1 MLSVSGKDWVETS
14 INNRIIEK
22 VNNDNNFTSLIS
34 KLVISRNYS
43 QIEIDSINNEIF
55 LSNPF
60 DKIEDINR
68 GHKILNKT
76 IYSNKKVL
84 VIGDYDVDGCVAT
97 SLFVNF
103 FKILKKDID
112 YYIPN
117 RFTDGYGAKLE
128 LIKKLVKK
136 KPDLII
142 MVDCGSNAGDSIDY
156 LNSLNIETII
166 IDHHEIYEPYPKS
179 KCLINPKKKCEY
191 RYLDYLCSSTLVY
204 FFIESFLDNK
214 ILKKRFSE
222 NLIYVL
228 LASICDVMPLR
239 NINRLIAI
247 HVFKEKQIEKNFIF
261 KKIIQLKNIKK
272 KIEIEDFAF
281 LFGPIINS
289 AGRLSDANY
298 VVKLLS
304 SSNLHDMEKI
314 IKHLISV
321 NEKRK
326 KIEKNYFDKLDI
338 KGFKKKKNNVL
349 VEYKHIL
356 NEGII
361 GIIAS
366 KLTDYFNKP
375 AVVLTMANEY
385 YKGSARSTPNFNIG
399 KYIKEAIEKKII
411 LSGGGHNLAAGFSIE
426 KNKINEFENFI
437 NKSYL
442 KNNSNSSKK
451 FISKISLDAVNKSF
465 FDIFNKLKP
474 FGVNNDYPIFFMD
487 KVRIYKPKILKNKF
501 ISFYVKSGNKKLIP
515 GISFTFVESEIT
527 HNLLYNKNEMSLIIQ
542 IKENNWNNKKN
553 LQLIVL
559 DVITKPNKA

>member
-1 MLSVSGKDWVETS
+1 MLSVSGKEWVETS

-22 VNNDNNFTSLIS
+22 ANNDNNFTSLVS

-43 QIEIDSINNEIF
+43 QIEIDSINHETF
-55 LSNPF
+55 LFNPF
-60 DKIEDINR
+60 YKINDINR
-68 GHKILNKT
+68 GHAILNKA
-76 IYSNKKVL
+76 IQNNKKVM

-117 RFTDGYGAKLE
+117 RFTDGYGAKLA
-128 LIKKLVKK
+128 LIKKVVKK
-136 KPDLII
+136 KPGLII
-142 MVDCGSNAGDSIDY
+142 MVDCGSNATDSIDY
-156 LNSLNIETII
+156 LNSLSIDTII
-166 IDHHEIYEPYPKS
+166 IDHHEIYEPYPKT

-191 RYLDYLCSSTLVY
+191 KYLDYLCSSTLVY
-204 FFIESFLDNK
+204 FFIDLFLKNK
-214 ILKKRFSE
+214 NLKKKFRE

-239 NINRLIAI
+239 NINRIIAI
-247 HVFKEKQIEKNFIF
+247 NVFNEKQIENNFIF
-261 KKIIQLKNIKK
+261 NKIIKLKNIKR
-272 KIEIEDFAF
+272 KIEIDDFAF

-289 AGRLSDANY
+289 AGRLGDAND

-304 SSNLHDMEKI
+304 STNLSNVEKI
-314 IKHLISV
+314 IKHLISI

-326 KIEKNYFDKLDI
+326 KIENDYFNQININDI
-338 KGFKKKKNNVL
+338 KKKKNNVL

-366 KLTDYFNKP
+366 KLTDYFHKP
-375 AVVLTMANEY
+375 SVVLTMANEN
-385 YKGSARSTPNFNIG
+385 YKASARSTSYFNIG
-399 KYIKEAIEKKII
+399 KYIKDAIQKKII
-411 LSGGGHNLAAGFSIE
+411 ISGGGHNLAAGFSIK
-426 KNKINEFENFI
+426 KNKIKEFENFI

-442 KNNSNSSKK
+442 EKNFSLSKNY
-451 FISKISLDAVNKSF
+451 ITKISLDAINKNF
-465 FDIFNKLKP
+465 IDMLNKLKP
-474 FGVNNDYPIFFMD
+474 FGVNNENPIFLLE
-487 KVRIYKPKILKNKF
+487 KIRIYKPKILKNKF
-501 ISFYVKSGNKKLIP
+501 VSFYVKSGNRKLIP
-515 GISFTFVESEIT
+515 GISFTFIESEVAQ
-527 HNLLYNKNEMSLIIQ
+527 NLLYNKNEMSLIIQ

-559 DVITKPNKA
+559 DLIRDPN